1 MYAGYGLL
9 IDSELPLPDLAPEPA
24 PADPAV
30 RPDVVVRIGPVA
42 PPSPDAVP
50 LPLGLWV
57 DGERIGIDVPDVGRY
72 ACERGSQITVEPAP
86 AASPDALRL
95 FLLGSA
101 LGCLLTQ
108 RGLLV
113 LHGNAFVVDGACAVV
128 LGHSGAGKSTLAAEM
143 HRRGHV
149 VLSDDVVPVDTAGRA
164 LPGWPRIKLWQDALD
179 RLGVP
184 SSGLDRV
191 DGRFD
196 KFHVPLDRPAPDAL
210 APVPVRWIYVLD
222 RYDGPLRVVPV
233 TGAAAFASLHEHSYR
248 NEILVGDL
256 RRTHLAR
263 SADLA
268 RTARLARVE
277 RPRGVD
283 SVASSADAI
292 LADIASTSTPDAPS
306 GRRATNREEQQHATS
321 SPARTVDA

>member
-9 IDSELPLPDLAPEPA
+9 IDSELTLPDLARDAA
-24 PADPAV
+24 PGAP
-30 RPDVVVRIGPVA
+30 PDVVVRLGPVA
-42 PPSPDAVP
+42 PPTADAVR

-57 DGERIGIDVPDVGRY
+57 DGERIGIDVPGVARY
-72 ACERGSQITVEPAP
+72 SCSGGSLITVQPAP
-86 AASPDALRL
+86 GASDDALRL

-113 LHGNAFVVDGACAVV
+113 LHGNAFVVDGGCAVV

-143 HRRGHV
+143 HRRGHL
-149 VLSDDVVPVDTAGRA
+149 VLSDDVVPVDAAGRA
-164 LPGWPRIKLWQDALD
+164 VPGWPRIKLWQDALD
-179 RLGVP
+179 RLGLP

-191 DGRFD
+191 DDRFA
-196 KFHVPLDRPAPDAL
+196 KFHVPLDRSGSL
-210 APVPVRWIYVLD
+210 LPVPVRWIYVLD

-233 TGAAAFASLHEHSYR
+233 TGAAAFVSLHEHSYR
-248 NEILVGDL
+248 NEVLVGDL

-268 RTARLARVE
+268 RTARLARVD
-277 RPRGVD
+277 RPHGVD
-283 SVASSADAI
+283 SVAASADAI
-292 LADIASTSTPDAPS
+292 LADIRSTTTPGAPS
-306 GRRATNREEQQHATS
+306 GRRAIREEQQHATR
-321 SPARTVDA
+321 PTRAVGA